1 MATWTEALRRAE
13 IVAAGAVLARRGLI
27 RGREGNLS
35 CRLADGFVIVTPAGA
50 DKGRLFPEELRRC
63 SPDLPP
69 REGASTEAAMHF
81 AVYRAC
87 PDALAIVHAHP
98 AAVLSLAALG
108 RHPFPGMLREG
119 VALVPRIE
127 VVPSLSPGSRELA
140 QECGRALRR
149 APAAILL
156 EHGVVCTG
164 DGIWQAL
171 ARVETLELLASV
183 ELARIFAGVRI

>member
-1 MATWTEALRRAE
+1 MLSGPSASGRRLDRGGDALRR
-13 IVAAGAVLARRGLI
+13 VPGLSRR
-27 RGREGNLS
+27 
-35 CRLADGFVIVTPAGA
+35 
-50 DKGRLFPEELRRC
+50 
-63 SPDLPP
+63 
-69 REGASTEAAMHF
+69 
-81 AVYRAC
+81 
-87 PDALAIVHAHP
+87 ALAIVHAHP

-108 RHPFPGMLREG
+108 RYPSPGMLREG

-164 DGIWQAL
+164 DDIWQAL
-171 ARVETLELLASV
+171 GRVETLELLASV